1 MDKLVVRGTE
11 INVQWDLKRDD
22 FLSLTDI
29 AKIKDSDNPRYII
42 QNWLRNRNTIEF
54 LGVWETLYN
63 PNFNRVE
70 FDAFRSQ
77 AGLNSF
83 VMTPQKWVDST
94 GAIGIVSKAGRYGG
108 TYAYKE
114 IAFEF
119 ASWISVE
126 FKLYLVKEF
135 ERLKTEEMKQLGWD
149 IKRNLAK
156 INYRIHT
163 DAIKENL
170 IPPELSARQ
179 ISLVYA
185 NEADVLNMALFG
197 MTAKEWRD
205 ANPDLKGNIRDYANV
220 SQLVCLSN
228 LENLNAVFINEGVPQ
243 TERLAKLNTIAISQ
257 MKVLTEDHRMLQF
270 DEALP
275 YKGYH
280 LQTVRYSTSPGPVSP
295 YYNVPSHHNTYNIV
309 RHHLC
314 KQTDRSVAHHLQI
327 YQSEVCLTHL

>member
-1 MDKLVVRGTE
+1 MDKLIVRGTE
-11 INVQWDLKRDD
+11 VNIQWNVERDD
-22 FLSLTDI
+22 YISLTDI
-29 AKIKDSDNPRYII
+29 AKVKDSDNPRYII
-42 QNWLRNRNTIEF
+42 QNWMRNRNTIEF

-83 VMTPQKWVDST
+83 VMTPQKWIDST
-94 GAIGIVSKAGRYGG
+94 AAIGIISKAGRYGG
-108 TYAYKE
+108 TYAHKE

-135 ERLKTEEMKQLGWD
+135 ERLKAEEMWRFGWD

-170 IPPELSARQ
+170 IPPELSAKQ
-179 ISLVYA
+179 TSLVYA
-185 NEADVLNMALFG
+185 SEADVLNMALFG

-205 ANPDLKGNIRDYANV
+205 SHPELKGNIRDYANV
-220 SQLVCLSN
+220 SQLVCLAN
-228 LENLNAVFINEGVPQ
+228 LENLNAVFISEGMPQ
-243 TERLAKLNTIAISQ
+243 AERLARLNAIAISQ
-257 MKVLTEDHRMLQF
+257 MQVLTQDHRIEMLEGQVNG
-270 DEALP
+270 
-275 YKGYH
+275 GYEQDH
-280 LQTVRYSTSPGPVSP
+280 
-295 YYNVPSHHNTYNIV
+295 
-309 RHHLC
+309 
-314 KQTDRSVAHHLQI
+314 
-327 YQSEVCLTHL
+327 